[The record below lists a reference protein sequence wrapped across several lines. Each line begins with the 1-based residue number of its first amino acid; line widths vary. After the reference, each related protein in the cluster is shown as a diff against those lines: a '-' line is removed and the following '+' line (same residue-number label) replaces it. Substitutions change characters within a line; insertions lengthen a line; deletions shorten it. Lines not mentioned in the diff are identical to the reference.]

1 MDIMEII
8 LLIAGGV
15 IFVLSFFI
23 PDKKGASA
31 DGISE
36 EDVRAM
42 IYRELAAG
50 GKSLDEAA
58 SEAAERTERSLERLS
73 NEKIM
78 AVNEYSDTVL
88 TEIHKNHEEVMFLY
102 DMLNN
107 KHTSLKNT
115 VAEVNR
121 AVKEAEKAIEALRH
135 QMETAE
141 IESCAQ
147 GFPLPQENGKAAAQ
161 SEVVGEPAGE
171 AEAASGGDDFSESGE
186 YGSNKEKIR
195 SLHRQGKSVA
205 EIARELELGIGEV
218 KLVIDLFQC

>member
-36 EDVRAM
+36 
-42 IYRELAAG
+42 ELAAG

-147 GFPLPQENGKAAAQ
+147 GFPLPQENGKA
-161 SEVVGEPAGE
+161 
-171 AEAASGGDDFSESGE
+171 EAASGGDDFSESGE

>member
-36 EDVRAM
+36 EDVKAM
-42 IYRELAAG
+42 IDRELAAG

-78 AVNEYSDTVL
+78 AVNE
-88 TEIHKNHEEVMFLY
+88 
-102 DMLNN
+102 
-107 KHTSLKNT
+107 
-115 VAEVNR
+115 
-121 AVKEAEKAIEALRH
+121 
-135 QMETAE
+135 
-141 IESCAQ
+141 
-147 GFPLPQENGKAAAQ
+147 
-161 SEVVGEPAGE
+161 
-171 AEAASGGDDFSESGE
+171 
-186 YGSNKEKIR
+186 
-195 SLHRQGKSVA
+195 
-205 EIARELELGIGEV
+205 
-218 KLVIDLFQC
+218 

>member
-36 EDVRAM
+36 EDVKAM
-42 IYRELAAG
+42 IDRELAAG

-102 DMLNN
+102 DM
-107 KHTSLKNT
+107 LKNT